1 MAKIILLH
9 GLHMHS
15 WVMKPL
21 AYLLEQEGFEV
32 ALFDYYSVLHSMN
45 RHVKDL
51 SRWIDE
57 NHADETLHFVGHSL
71 GGLVL
76 RNFSAAYPDKV
87 SGRIVTMGTPHQG
100 SRAAQRVLNLGL
112 QKPVLGG
119 SYKGALDGSMP
130 ELPEGVEL
138 GSIAGNKPY
147 GLGRVLGLHGEHDGT
162 VLVSETHCP
171 NMRDHVVLPLS
182 HSGMLFNRKTV
193 GQVVAFLHDRC
204 FKKQ

>member
-32 ALFDYYSVLHSMN
+32 ALFDYCSVLHSMN
-45 RHVKDL
+45 RHVEDL
-51 SRWIDE
+51 ARWIDE

-76 RNFSAAYPDKV
+76 RNFAAAYPDKV

-130 ELPEGVEL
+130 ELPVGIEL

-147 GLGRVLGLHGEHDGT
+147 GLGRVLGLHGAHDGT

-171 NMRDHVVLPLS
+171 NMRDHVVLPVS
-182 HSGMLFNRKTV
+182 HSGMLFNRKTAE
-193 GQVVAFLHDRC
+193 QVVAFLHDGY

>member
-21 AYLLEQEGFEV
+21 AICWNKKGFEV

-76 RNFSAAYPDKV
+76 RNFAAAYPDKV
-87 SGRIVTMGTPHQG
+87 SGRIVTMAFSPRQPC
-100 SRAAQRVLNLGL
+100 RAACSTWVCKTG
-112 QKPVLGG
+112 
-119 SYKGALDGSMP
+119 
-130 ELPEGVEL
+130 
-138 GSIAGNKPY
+138 I
-147 GLGRVLGLHGEHDGT
+147 GR
-162 VLVSETHCP
+162 LV
-171 NMRDHVVLPLS
+171 
-182 HSGMLFNRKTV
+182 
-193 GQVVAFLHDRC
+193 
-204 FKKQ
+204 

>member
-45 RHVKDL
+45 RHVEDL
-51 SRWIDE
+51 ARWIDE

-76 RNFSAAYPDKV
+76 RNFAAAYPDKV

-100 SRAAQRVLNLGL
+100 SRAAQRVFNMGL

-147 GLGRVLGLHGEHDGT
+147 GLGRVLGCM
-162 VLVSETHCP
+162 VNMMVRFWSEKRIVRICAI
-171 NMRDHVVLPLS
+171 
-182 HSGMLFNRKTV
+182 MLFCLSAIAVCCLTV
-193 GQVVAFLHDRC
+193 KRSS
-204 FKKQ
+204 KW

>member
-45 RHVKDL
+45 RHVEDL
-51 SRWIDE
+51 ARWIDE

-76 RNFSAAYPDKV
+76 RNFAAAYPNKV
-87 SGRIVTMGTPHQG
+87 SGRIVTMG
-100 SRAAQRVLNLGL
+100 AAPRQPGCATCA
-112 QKPVLGG
+112 QFGFAK
-119 SYKGALDGSMP
+119 
-130 ELPEGVEL
+130 
-138 GSIAGNKPY
+138 AGI
-147 GLGRVLGLHGEHDGT
+147 GR
-162 VLVSETHCP
+162 LV
-171 NMRDHVVLPLS
+171 
-182 HSGMLFNRKTV
+182 
-193 GQVVAFLHDRC
+193 
-204 FKKQ
+204 